1 MVLIKISGNSRSLAP
16 GDCRNTGH
24 SSCVNFLC
32 SVTSGWFCPLT
43 SREASPDC
51 LPFACSLFTLDL
63 SVTLKRQTSPAPQ
76 LAFGSRGLS
85 FLPEL
90 CLITCSHFLEL
101 YLLSFCCF
109 YQFLPL
115 DFISAQFSLV
125 RLKHKT
131 RNTRKKKKSVLLD
144 SFWALVSGP
153 KVSFFPPRFLSK
165 RLTSTSWQ
173 DRHPPPHIKC
183 NENCTYS
190 FSLVTRSSNSVP
202 PALIPAWHTCIYS
215 LVPPKHQYRIHPLIP
230 LLRQTTAFIE

>member
-76 LAFGSRGLS
+76 LAFGSHGLS

-131 RNTRKKKKSVLLD
+131 RNTRKKKKKCSPGFLLSSSV
-144 SFWALVSGP
+144 WP
-153 KVSFFPPRFLSK
+153 KSLFFFPPDF
-165 RLTSTSWQ
+165 
-173 DRHPPPHIKC
+173 
-183 NENCTYS
+183 
-190 FSLVTRSSNSVP
+190 F
-202 PALIPAWHTCIYS
+202 
-215 LVPPKHQYRIHPLIP
+215 PKD
-230 LLRQTTAFIE
+230 

>member
-16 GDCRNTGH
+16 GDCRNSGH

-76 LAFGSRGLS
+76 LAFGSHGLS

-131 RNTRKKKKSVLLD
+131 RNTRKKKKKCSPGFLLSSSVWPKSLFFSPQISFQKTNFHLLAGLPPSTPHWMQWELRLQLFSCNQIFKQCTVYLQPWYLHD
-144 SFWALVSGP
+144 TRAYILSYPPSISTVS
-153 KVSFFPPRFLSK
+153 
-165 RLTSTSWQ
+165 
-173 DRHPPPHIKC
+173 
-183 NENCTYS
+183 
-190 FSLVTRSSNSVP
+190 
-202 PALIPAWHTCIYS
+202 
-215 LVPPKHQYRIHPLIP
+215 IH
-230 LLRQTTAFIE
+230 